1 MLFAIKSGL
10 TTLCSYK
17 LKSHRDKL
25 LVNHLEEVGTLSQR
39 IVNSTIFVNK
49 ATIAEVAYLIGITHD
64 FGKATTY
71 FQDLLNKGSRTQNAN
86 HGLLSS
92 LFSYQVIKEYL
103 LQKGEYSEEFKWLPA
118 LAWVVVKRHHG
129 NIHNLIGDDKSEA
142 ASLRDIGEQA
152 IVKKQIENILAMN
165 REEVLLI
172 FNKLLK
178 GIDVLKCLDEIYCW
192 DNLTKEIRL
201 TLREIRRDAQM
212 ENYLTLLFLYS
223 VLVDVDKVNA
233 AGVNLPERVAD
244 IKATLVD
251 DYRKETFIKSDE
263 TIGTIREQA
272 YQEIIESTS
281 TIELGKDRL
290 LSINLP
296 TGTGKTLSSFSF
308 ALKLRKRILA
318 DMGFVPRIIYCL
330 PFLSI
335 VDQNSEVLSKVLQKQ
350 FQEIPSNVFLKHH
363 HLSDISY
370 TELTDAELHPA
381 EETNKALLLI
391 EAWDSEIIISTFM
404 QFFHSL
410 VTNQNKAARKFH
422 NMANSIIIL
431 DEVQAIPSKYWLLI
445 NRMLRDFTVKF
456 NSWIILMTATQPL
469 IFQPNEMRELTHD
482 KCQYFNLLDRVD
494 FRVDLDGQSKVI
506 YQTFEQ
512 FKERLQDVI
521 KTSKKDIMIV
531 VNTIGLCQQIY
542 EFLKSSIPQI
552 CSLGEGI
559 VDDDGIC
566 DFNEL
571 ELVTLSTHVL
581 PRDRLR
587 RIQRIKEDKCRKM
600 IVATQLVEAG
610 VDISAA
616 IVYRDLAP
624 LDCIIQAA
632 GRCNRNGGREK
643 GLFIIA
649 PLKDEAGRPFH
660 RFVYEDELIDA
671 TKEVLSELGNKF
683 SERDL
688 GKAVD
693 NYYSLVHQR
702 SSFQES
708 GKLIQYLERLD
719 LSESERF
726 ALIENRD
733 GELSIFIE
741 RDEETT
747 RIREEIENILVESAR
762 FDRKAKLAAMKREI
776 NENTINIRYSW
787 KMKKL
792 ARLPPLFGEEFRYVP
807 RNQVQE
813 WYKRDTGFLITEC
826 E

>member
-1 MLFAIKSGL
+1 
-10 TTLCSYK
+10 LCSYK

-25 LVNHLEEVGTLSQR
+25 LVNHLEEVGILSQR
-39 IVNSTIFVNK
+39 IVNSTTFVNK

-71 FQDLLNKGSRTQNAN
+71 FQDLLNVGLRTHYAN

-92 LFSYQVIKEYL
+92 LFSYQVIREYL
-103 LQKGEYSEEFKWLPA
+103 LQKGKYSEEFKWLPA

-129 NIHNLIGDDKSEA
+129 DIHNLIGDDKSEV
-142 ASLRDIGEQA
+142 ASLRDMGEQA

-178 GIDVLKCLDEIYCW
+178 GIDILKCLDEICDW
-192 DNLTKEIRL
+192 KNLTTEIRSI
-201 TLREIRRDAQM
+201 LREIRRDARM

-233 AGVNLPERVAD
+233 AGINLPDRVTD

-251 DYRKETFIKSDE
+251 DYRKEVFIKSSDI
-263 TIGTIREQA
+263 IGTIREQA
-272 YQEIIESTS
+272 YQEISESIS

-308 ALKLRKRILA
+308 ALKLRERVSA
-318 DMGFVPRIIYCL
+318 EMGFVPRIIYCL

-335 VDQNSEVLSKVLQKQ
+335 VDQNSEVLSKVLQRQ
-350 FQEIPSNVFLKHH
+350 FKEIPSNVFLKHH

-370 TELTDAELHPA
+370 TELNDAELHPA
-381 EETNKALLLI
+381 EEVNKALLLI

-482 KCQYFNLLDRVD
+482 KCHYFNLLDRVN
-494 FRVDLDGQSKVI
+494 FRVDLDGQGKVI

-512 FKERLQDVI
+512 FKERLRDVI
-521 KTSKKDIMIV
+521 KNSKKDIMIV

-552 CSLGEGI
+552 CFLGEGI
-559 VDDDGIC
+559 VDDDGVC
-566 DFNEL
+566 VFNEL
-571 ELVTLSTHVL
+571 ELFNLSTHVL

-587 RIQRIKEDKCRKM
+587 RIQRIKEDKCRKV

-610 VDISAA
+610 VDISTA

-632 GRCNRNGGREK
+632 GRCNRNGSKEK
-643 GLFIIA
+643 GLFIIV
-649 PLKDEAGRPFH
+649 PLKDETGRPFH
-660 RFVYEDELIDA
+660 HFVYEDELIDA
-671 TKEVLSELGNKF
+671 TKKVLSELGNKF
-683 SERDL
+683 SERNL

-708 GKLIQYLERLD
+708 AMLIQHLERLD

-726 ALIENRD
+726 ALIENSDR
-733 GELSIFIE
+733 EISVFIE

-747 RIREEIENILVESAR
+747 QIREEIQNILMDGKK
-762 FDRKAKLAAMKREI
+762 FDKKAKLAVLKREI

-792 ARLPPLFGEEFRYVP
+792 DRLPYLFGAEFRYVP

-813 WYKRDTGFLITEC
+813 WYKRDIGFLIPEC

>member
-1 MLFAIKSGL
+1 VLFAIKSDL

-25 LVNHLEEVGTLSQR
+25 LVDHLEEVGRLSQR
-39 IVNSTIFVNK
+39 IVDSTTFVNR
-49 ATIAEVAYLIGITHD
+49 TTLAEVAYLIGITHD
-64 FGKATTY
+64 FGKATNY
-71 FQDLLNKGSRTQNAN
+71 FQELLSMGARTHYAN

-103 LQKGEYSEEFKWLPA
+103 SKKGKYSEEFKWLPA
-118 LAWVVVKRHHG
+118 LAWVAVKRHHG

-142 ASLRDIGEQA
+142 ATLRDIGEQA
-152 IVKKQIENILAMN
+152 VVKKQIENILAMN
-165 REEVLLI
+165 RGEVLLI
-172 FNKLLK
+172 FNKLLE
-178 GIDVLKCLDEIYCW
+178 GIDVLKCLEEIYRW

-201 TLREIRRDAQM
+201 TLGEIRREARM

-233 AGVNLPERVAD
+233 AGVNLPLRVTD
-244 IKATLVD
+244 IKANLVD
-251 DYRKETFIKSDE
+251 EYRKETFLKSAE
-263 TIGTIREQA
+263 TIGAIREQA
-272 YQEIIESTS
+272 YQEISESTS
-281 TIELGKDRL
+281 TIDIRKDRL

-308 ALKLRKRILA
+308 ALKLRERVST

-335 VDQNSEVLSKVLQKQ
+335 IDQNSDVLSKVLQKQ
-350 FQEIPSNVFLKHH
+350 FKEIPSNVFLKHH

-370 TELTDAELHPA
+370 TELNDEELHPT
-381 EETNKALLLI
+381 EEANKALLLI

-456 NSWIILMTATQPL
+456 NSWIVLMTATQPL
-469 IFQPNEMRELTHD
+469 IFQPNEMRELTPD
-482 KCQYFNLLDRVD
+482 KCQYFNLLDRVN
-494 FRVDLDGQSKVI
+494 FQVDLDEKGKVT

-512 FKERLQDVI
+512 FKEPLRDVI
-521 KTSKKDIMIV
+521 KTSKKDIMVI

-542 EFLKSSIPQI
+542 EFLKSNIPQD
-552 CSLGEGI
+552 CSLGEGT

-566 DFNEL
+566 NFSEL
-571 ELVTLSTHVL
+571 ELIALSTHVL

-587 RIQRIKEDKCRKM
+587 RIRRIKEDTCRKV

-610 VDISAA
+610 VDINTA

-632 GRCNRNGGREK
+632 GRCNRNGGKEK
-643 GLFIIA
+643 GLFIIV

-660 RFVYEDELIDA
+660 HFVYEDELIDA
-671 TKEVLSELGNKF
+671 TKRVLSELGNRF

-688 GKAVD
+688 GRAVD

-708 GKLIQYLERLD
+708 GILIQCLEKLD

-726 ALIENRD
+726 ELIENGD
-733 GELSIFIE
+733 EEISVFIE
-741 RDEETT
+741 RDEETA
-747 RIREEIENILVESAR
+747 RIRERIQSILMEDKK
-762 FDRKAKLAAMKREI
+762 FERKAKLAALKREI
-776 NENTINIRYSW
+776 NENTINIRHSW
-787 KMKKL
+787 KLKKL
-792 ARLPPLFGEEFRYVP
+792 ATLPTIFGEEFRYVP
-807 RNQVQE
+807 RNQVQK
-813 WYKRDTGFLITEC
+813 WYKRDIGFSIPEG

>member
-1 MLFAIKSGL
+1 
-10 TTLCSYK
+10 
-17 LKSHRDKL
+17 
-25 LVNHLEEVGTLSQR
+25 
-39 IVNSTIFVNK
+39 
-49 ATIAEVAYLIGITHD
+49 
-64 FGKATTY
+64 
-71 FQDLLNKGSRTQNAN
+71 
-86 HGLLSS
+86 
-92 LFSYQVIKEYL
+92 
-103 LQKGEYSEEFKWLPA
+103 
-118 LAWVVVKRHHG
+118 
-129 NIHNLIGDDKSEA
+129 
-142 ASLRDIGEQA
+142 
-152 IVKKQIENILAMN
+152 
-165 REEVLLI
+165 
-172 FNKLLK
+172 
-178 GIDVLKCLDEIYCW
+178 
-192 DNLTKEIRL
+192 
-201 TLREIRRDAQM
+201 
-212 ENYLTLLFLYS
+212 
-223 VLVDVDKVNA
+223 
-233 AGVNLPERVAD
+233 
-244 IKATLVD
+244 
-251 DYRKETFIKSDE
+251 
-263 TIGTIREQA
+263 
-272 YQEIIESTS
+272 
-281 TIELGKDRL
+281 
-290 LSINLP
+290 
-296 TGTGKTLSSFSF
+296 
-308 ALKLRKRILA
+308 
-318 DMGFVPRIIYCL
+318 
-330 PFLSI
+330 
-335 VDQNSEVLSKVLQKQ
+335 
-350 FQEIPSNVFLKHH
+350 
-363 HLSDISY
+363 
-370 TELTDAELHPA
+370 
-381 EETNKALLLI
+381 
-391 EAWDSEIIISTFM
+391 M

-726 ALIENRD
+726 ALIEIRD